1 MKQARLLFVFSFL
14 LISFSNSSANY
25 LPAAG
30 NDGVIIHLSNG
41 SNDPHR
47 ALMALTLALKMADD
61 HDVLVFLD
69 IHAVDLVLATSKS
82 VEYKKFEPS
91 KILIDKLLTKGVK
104 IIVCPMCLEVVNKTK
119 FDLLKGIELA
129 DKADFFNFTS
139 GRIIT
144 LDY

>member
-1 MKQARLLFVFSFL
+1 MKLAKLFFIFSFIL
-14 LISFSNSSANY
+14 FSYANTNANY
-25 LPAAG
+25 LRSSG

-47 ALMALTLALKMADD
+47 ALMALSLALKMADD

-69 IHAVDLVLATSKS
+69 IHAVDLVLASSKS

-91 KILIDKLLTKGVK
+91 KILLDKLLTKGVK
-104 IIVCPMCLEVVNKTK
+104 IIVCPMCLEVINKTK
-119 FDLLKGIELA
+119 FDLIKGIEIA
-129 DKADFFNFTS
+129 DKNDFFNFTT

>member
-1 MKQARLLFVFSFL
+1 MKLARLLVVFLFV
-14 LISFSNSSANY
+14 LISFSNTSANY
-25 LPAAG
+25 LPAG

-69 IHAVDLVLATSKS
+69 IHAVDLVLATAKS

-91 KILIDKLLTKGVK
+91 KILLDKLLAKGAK
-104 IIVCPMCLEVVNKTK
+104 IIVCPMCLEVINKTK
-119 FDLLKGIELA
+119 FDLIKGAELA
-129 DKADFFNFTS
+129 DKADFFSFTS